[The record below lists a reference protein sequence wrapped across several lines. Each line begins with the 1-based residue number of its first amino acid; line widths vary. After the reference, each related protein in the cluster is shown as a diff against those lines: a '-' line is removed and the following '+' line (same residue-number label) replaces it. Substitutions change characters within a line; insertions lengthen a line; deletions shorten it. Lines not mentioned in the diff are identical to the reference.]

1 MLWQSDGLPTPWG
14 SGTQGGQAARPISHV
29 DLGVA
34 GCLEHHEHASD
45 SVLSREWAVAHT
57 CVSML
62 FQYSLRNGPHL
73 PAPEPLP
80 YSPLDP
86 CLWSPPHPISLNCL
100 GVLNVVMLKE
110 DTTMVPR
117 EEKSSTWF
125 FWTPFTIEPT
135 DKKRSYSTVWI
146 LVPKE
151 KLGCW
156 YTLEEGSPEP
166 VGFSQVPLRT
176 SMPQSKG

>member
-1 MLWQSDGLPTPWG
+1 MGFPHP
-14 SGTQGGQAARPISHV
+14 GGQGHRVARLHV
-29 DLGVA
+29 QSAMWKLGVA
-34 GCLEHHEHASD
+34 GCLEHREHASD
-45 SVLSREWAVAHT
+45 SVLPREWPMAHT

-86 CLWSPPHPISLNCL
+86 CLWSLPHPISLNCL
-100 GVLNVVMLKE
+100 GVLNVVMLKG
-110 DTTMVPR
+110 DTTMVLQ
-117 EEKSSTWF
+117 EEKSSTWL
-125 FWTPFTIEPT
+125 FWTPYAIEPT
-135 DKKRSYSTVWI
+135 DKKGSYSTVWI

-156 YTLEEGSPEP
+156 YTLEEGCPEP
-166 VGFSQVPLRT
+166 MGFSQVLLRT